1 MAICYRSRS
10 FSNTSQS
17 AGTARIRRLSLHSQ
31 SLPRPAICLP
41 ELCPL
46 LQLCPLYRAFSASL
60 PSWNW
65 PSLLPAQKV
74 ASLTFRK
81 QSSSQSQPQPQIR
94 RGTFWV
100 PLLSREPA
108 FHPASGC
115 PAAEPLLLLALLPRT
130 PPATCVNTAHL
141 QDRCKWHLTHAAPPA
156 PHDLET
162 SRTVGLCP
170 STVLN
175 ALTLGEILPQGPG

>member
-46 LQLCPLYRAFSASL
+46 LQLCPLYCAFSASL

-108 FHPASGC
+108 FHLAVLPLSLCSCWPFYPGLRRPPVWTRPTSKTVASGTS
-115 PAAEPLLLLALLPRT
+115 PMLLLLLLMTWKLPEQW
-130 PPATCVNTAHL
+130 V
-141 QDRCKWHLTHAAPPA
+141 
-156 PHDLET
+156 
-162 SRTVGLCP
+162 S
-170 STVLN
+170 VLP
-175 ALTLGEILPQGPG
+175 LF